1 MTAAARDR
9 EVFDHIAPR
18 YDVVSRVMTL
28 GRGDR
33 WRQAAARAADL
44 CAGAAA
50 LDACTGT
57 GDLALMLADRVTP
70 LGEVVG
76 VDHSPEMITR
86 ARMKAQATGRHC
98 RFQVGDCTD
107 FAFPDDRFDAATAS
121 GGLRGMDDPAGAI
134 AEMAR
139 VVRPGGR
146 VVLLEITPPER
157 MRGIHARVLRMAT
170 PAVGGLLGG
179 DARAFRHLAETV
191 AHVPPPERVAALM
204 ADAGIGDIRWQR
216 LAGGM
221 ATLHVGTVTG

>member
-107 FAFPDDRFDAATAS
+107 FA
-121 GGLRGMDDPAGAI
+121 
-134 AEMAR
+134 
-139 VVRPGGR
+139 
-146 VVLLEITPPER
+146 
-157 MRGIHARVLRMAT
+157 
-170 PAVGGLLGG
+170 
-179 DARAFRHLAETV
+179 
-191 AHVPPPERVAALM
+191 
-204 ADAGIGDIRWQR
+204 
-216 LAGGM
+216 
-221 ATLHVGTVTG
+221 